1 VIGSEYRRFVV
12 VISGPSGA
20 GKSSFVKALL
30 RGNGG
35 DLVYSVS
42 ATTRA
47 KRAHEA
53 DAKDYFFLTR
63 DEFQRRVEAGDFVEH
78 AQVHGEMYGTLRSQ
92 IEQVLDSGRN
102 VLLDVDVQGG
112 QAVRGVYPD
121 AVLIFVLPPSI
132 EDLEERLRAR
142 GTDREDRI
150 KVRLENAQREI
161 ALMREYDYA
170 VVNDDL
176 ETATRKV
183 LAIVE
188 AERCRA
194 SRRVDVRR

>member
-53 DAKDYFFLTR
+53 EARDYFFLSR

-112 QAVRGVYPD
+112 QAVRRVYPD

-194 SRRVDVRR
+194 SRRIDVRR

>member
-1 VIGSEYRRFVV
+1 MIGSGYRRFVV

-42 ATTRA
+42 ATTRP
-47 KRAHEA
+47 KRAHEVEG
-53 DAKDYFFLTR
+53 KDYFFLTR
-63 DEFQRRVEAGDFVEH
+63 DEFQRRVNAGDFVEH

-92 IEQVLDSGRN
+92 IERVLESGRN

-112 QAVRGVYPD
+112 QAVRRVYPD

-176 ETATRKV
+176 DAATEQV

-194 SRRVDVRR
+194 SRRIDA

>member
-1 VIGSEYRRFVV
+1 MIGSSYRRFVV

-30 RGNGG
+30 NGNDG

-42 ATTRA
+42 ATTRP
-47 KRAHEA
+47 KRAHEVEG
-53 DAKDYFFLTR
+53 KDYFFLTR

-92 IEQVLDSGRN
+92 IERVLESGRN

-112 QAVRGVYPD
+112 KSVRRVYPD
-121 AVLIFVLPPSI
+121 AVLIFVLPPSL

-150 KVRLENAQREI
+150 QVRLENAEREMKE
-161 ALMREYDYA
+161 MRAYDYA

-194 SRRVDVRR
+194 SRRIDA

>member
-1 VIGSEYRRFVV
+1 MIGSSYRRFVV

-30 RGNGG
+30 SGNGG

-42 ATTRA
+42 ATTRP
-47 KRAHEA
+47 KRAHEVEG
-53 DAKDYFFLTR
+53 KDYFFLTR
-63 DEFQRRVEAGDFVEH
+63 DEFQRRVEGGDFVEH

-92 IEQVLDSGRN
+92 IERVFESGRN

-112 QAVRGVYPD
+112 KSVRRVYPD
-121 AVLIFVLPPSI
+121 AVLIFVLPPSL

-142 GTDREDRI
+142 GTDSEDRI
-150 KVRLENAQREI
+150 QVRLENAEREMKE
-161 ALMREYDYA
+161 MRAYDYA

-176 ETATRKV
+176 ETAARKV

-194 SRRVDVRR
+194 SRRIDA

>member
-1 VIGSEYRRFVV
+1 MIGSEYRRFVV

-42 ATTRA
+42 ATTRP

-53 DAKDYFFLTR
+53 EGRDYFFLTR
-63 DEFQRRVEAGDFVEH
+63 DEFQRRVDTGDFVEH

-92 IEQVLDSGRN
+92 IERVLESGRN

-112 QAVRGVYPD
+112 QAVRRVYPD
-121 AVLIFVLPPSI
+121 AVLIFVLPPSL

-142 GTDREDRI
+142 GTDSEDRI
-150 KVRLENAQREI
+150 KVRLQNAQREI

-176 ETATRKV
+176 ETATRQV

-194 SRRVDVRR
+194 SRRIDA

>member
-1 VIGSEYRRFVV
+1 MIGSEYRRFVV

>member
-1 VIGSEYRRFVV
+1 VIGSDYRRFVV

-30 RGNGG
+30 GGNGG
-35 DLVYSVS
+35 DLIYSVS
-42 ATTRA
+42 ATTRP
-47 KRAHEA
+47 KRAHEVEG
-53 DAKDYFFLTR
+53 KDYFFLTR
-63 DEFQRRVEAGDFVEH
+63 DEFQRRVDGGDFVEH

-92 IEQVLDSGRN
+92 IERVLESGRN

-112 QAVRGVYPD
+112 QSVRRVYRD
-121 AVLIFVLPPSI
+121 AVLIFVLPPSL

-142 GTDREDRI
+142 GTDREDKI
-150 KVRLENAQREI
+150 QVRLENAQREI

-183 LAIVE
+183 LAIIE

-194 SRRVDVRR
+194 SRRIDA

>member
-1 VIGSEYRRFVV
+1 MIGSSYRRFVV

-30 RGNGG
+30 SGNGG

-42 ATTRA
+42 ATTRP
-47 KRAHEA
+47 KRAHEVEG
-53 DAKDYFFLTR
+53 KDYFFLTR
-63 DEFQRRVEAGDFVEH
+63 DEFQRRVEGGDFVEH

-92 IEQVLDSGRN
+92 IERVLESGRN

-112 QAVRGVYPD
+112 KSVRRVYPD
-121 AVLIFVLPPSI
+121 AVLIFVLPPSL

-142 GTDREDRI
+142 GTDSEDRI
-150 KVRLENAQREI
+150 QVRLENAEREMQE
-161 ALMREYDYA
+161 MREYDYA

-188 AERCRA
+188 AERCRG
-194 SRRVDVRR
+194 SRRIDA

>member
-1 VIGSEYRRFVV
+1 MIGSEYRRFVV

-30 RGNGG
+30 RGNGE
-35 DLVYSVS
+35 DLTYSVS

-47 KRAHEA
+47 KRPHEIEG
-53 DAKDYFFLTR
+53 KDYFFLTR
-63 DEFQRRVEAGDFVEH
+63 DEFQRRVNAGDFVEH

-92 IEQVLDSGRN
+92 IERVLESGRN

-112 QAVRGVYPD
+112 QAVRRVYPD

-176 ETATRKV
+176 ETATQQV

-194 SRRVDVRR
+194 SRRIDA

>member
-1 VIGSEYRRFVV
+1 MIGSEYRRFVV

-150 KVRLENAQREI
+150 NVLLENAQREI

>member
-112 QAVRGVYPD
+112 QAVREVYPD

>member
-1 VIGSEYRRFVV
+1 MIGSEYRRFVV

-30 RGNGG
+30 RGNGE
-35 DLVYSVS
+35 DLTYSVS
-42 ATTRA
+42 ATTRP
-47 KRAHEA
+47 KRAHEVEG
-53 DAKDYFFLTR
+53 KDYFFLTR
-63 DEFQRRVEAGDFVEH
+63 DEFQRRVNAGDFVEH

-92 IEQVLDSGRN
+92 IERVLESGRN

-112 QAVRGVYPD
+112 QAVRRVYPD

-176 ETATRKV
+176 ETATRQV

-194 SRRVDVRR
+194 SRRIDA